1 MAKFQHKTTFRKYF
15 DYKSRVLKWFKT
27 YNNNNN
33 NNNNELA
40 KIMLESLSLSVL

>member
-33 NNNNELA
+33 NNNELA

>member
-1 MAKFQHKTTFRKYF
+1 MTFRKYF

-33 NNNNELA
+33 ELA